1 MIPSTAL
8 LVIDALNNRDQKL
21 NMQKVMENI
30 AVAEKRDE
38 IKKEPNSL
46 LVCFVCTGNTCRSP
60 MAAALLNHMARLPEI
75 CSACDVNATIIKAV
89 SRGLYATGEPIADLA
104 VQALEEADI
113 PSLPDNPYLEHVSKT
128 IDDEVV
134 EKCDLIIGLSDSHVL
149 SLLSLY
155 PAHARKITGMPHS
168 ISDPFGG
175 DLDVYRECLAE
186 IKKGIEI
193 FFFSEETP

>member
-1 MIPSTAL
+1 
-8 LVIDALNNRDQKL
+8 
-21 NMQKVMENI
+21 MENI
-30 AVAEKRDE
+30 AAKEKKGE

-75 CSACDVNATIIKAV
+75 CSACDVDTIRIKAV
-89 SRGLYATGEPIADLA
+89 SRGLYATGEPIAENA
-104 VQALEEADI
+104 VKALEEADI

-134 EKCDLIIGLSDSHVL
+134 KACDLIVGLSDSHVL

-155 PAHARKITGMPHS
+155 PMHASKITGMPHS

-175 DLDVYRECLAE
+175 DLDTYRECLAE
-186 IKKGIEI
+186 IKRGIETL
-193 FFFSEETP
+193 FFSEETP